1 MRENVKC
8 VYVLCVCVYKRT
20 DYIFEKNYFR
30 VEKGGRCKSKEEE
43 KKAHRKRTKTNK
55 NEKERNQ
62 QKRKKRKSHT
72 AIYDVIFF
80 LRGGCVRVCK
90 CVRE

>member
-30 VEKGGRCKSKEEE
+30 VEKGGRCKSKEE
-43 KKAHRKRTKTNK
+43 KKGASKTNK
-55 NEKERNQ
+55 NE
-62 QKRKKRKSHT
+62 QKRKREKPTETEKKKESYSYLRR
-72 AIYDVIFF
+72 DFF

>member
-1 MRENVKC
+1 MCCAC
-8 VYVLCVCVYKRT
+8 VYT
-20 DYIFEKNYFR
+20 
-30 VEKGGRCKSKEEE
+30 KGQIIYLRKIISGLKKGEGANQKKK